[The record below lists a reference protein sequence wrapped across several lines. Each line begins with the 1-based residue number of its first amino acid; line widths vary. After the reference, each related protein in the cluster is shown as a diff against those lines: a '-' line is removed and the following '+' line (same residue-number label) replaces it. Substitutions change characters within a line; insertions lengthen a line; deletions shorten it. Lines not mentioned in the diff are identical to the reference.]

1 MGLWADL
8 VQCYI
13 VFFVFSFLF
22 FFLSTSPI
30 ASACPSAGEC
40 IRNRATEY
48 GVVRSVTPHER
59 TAAAQQGF
67 SFRVLLL
74 LTLSPHT
81 WLSPLCRVGVTDTMI
96 PRIRLD
102 AERRLCWEPL
112 SLNFYISIDLCLEA
126 EIQFQGPIFRSW
138 LVWVCWG
145 AGQQLEK

>member
-1 MGLWADL
+1 MLAHLLENASGTGQLRVWGREIS
-8 VQCYI
+8 CY
-13 VFFVFSFLF
+13 
-22 FFLSTSPI
+22 
-30 ASACPSAGEC
+30 
-40 IRNRATEY
+40 
-48 GVVRSVTPHER
+48 TPQR
-59 TAAAQQGF
+59 PAAVQQGL